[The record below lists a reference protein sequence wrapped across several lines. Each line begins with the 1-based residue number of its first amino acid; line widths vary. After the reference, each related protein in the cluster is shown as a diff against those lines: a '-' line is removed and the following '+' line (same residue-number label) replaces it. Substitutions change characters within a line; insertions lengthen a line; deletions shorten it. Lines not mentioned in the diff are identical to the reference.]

1 MKIDGDKDGDTT
13 VTYDKGG
20 WVFWMLLDHM
30 GRDRALGGMR
40 AFFKEYHG
48 NPDHPVLQDFLAVMR
63 PFAADREAFDAFA
76 RQWFYQVVVPEY
88 RITSPT
94 KASRGPSWEVT
105 ARVENVGTGRMP
117 VEVAA
122 SRGERFAKDGSPD
135 PQYREVRTTI
145 TLDRGEARDVLIAC
159 PFEPDRVI
167 VDPDAKVL
175 QLRRNSAPAKL

>member
-1 MKIDGDKDGDTT
+1 
-13 VTYDKGG
+13 
-20 WVFWMLLDHM
+20 MLLDHM
-30 GRDRALGGMR
+30 GRDRALDGMR

-63 PFAADREAFDAFA
+63 RFAPDREAFDAFA

-145 TLDRGEARDVLIAC
+145 TLDRGEARDVLMAC

-175 QLRRNSAPAKL
+175 QLQRKRAQAKL